1 MNKKVIAVLLSLAIF
16 ATACGSGTPQTV
28 EVTRVVEVTKVVVA
42 TAAAPA
48 ATVAPVATA
57 APAPAAAGF
66 GETLK
71 KVKARGKLVCGV
83 NDQVPGFG
91 FLNKGTGAYSGFDV
105 DFCKAIAAAVFNDVT
120 KIEYRAVNAEQ
131 RFPALQSGEIDVLIR
146 NTTWTL
152 TRDTDN
158 TANFVAT
165 TFYDGQGIMAPK
177 KLNIKKLADLKGA
190 TICVQKGTTTELN
203 LADQMAANK
212 VDYKPLVVDTADA
225 AIAAYEANRCD
236 AFTTDKSGLI
246 SRISTLKAPDDTMI
260 IDVTLSKEPLGPMVR
275 HGDDQ
280 WHDIVQWT
288 VFSTFIAEEFGV
300 TSANVDDVKAKDTR
314 PEVKRL
320 TGADANAKMGAKLG
334 LDNDFA
340 FNIIK
345 KVGNY
350 AEIYDRNLGPKTKT
364 SIPRGLNNLYTNGGV
379 LYAPPFR

>member
-42 TAAAPA
+42 
-48 ATVAPVATA
+48 
-57 APAPAAAGF
+57 
-66 GETLK
+66 
-71 KVKARGKLVCGV
+71 
-83 NDQVPGFG
+83 
-91 FLNKGTGAYSGFDV
+91 FDV
-105 DFCKAIAAAVFNDVT
+105 DFCKALAAAVFNDTT
-120 KIEYRAVNAEQ
+120 KIEFRAVNAEQ
-131 RFPALQSGEIDVLIR
+131 RFPALQSGEIDVLMR

-165 TFYDGQGIMAPK
+165 TFYDGQGIMVPT
-177 KLNIKKLADLKGA
+177 KLKVSKLADLKGA

-246 SRISTLKAPDDTMI
+246 SRISTLKAPADTVIM
-260 IDVTLSKEPLGPMVR
+260 DVTLSKEPLGPMVR

-334 LDNDFA
+334 LGDDFA

-364 SIPRGLNNLYTNGGV
+364 SIPRGLNNLYVNG
-379 LYAPPFR
+379 

>member
-16 ATACGSGTPQTV
+16 ATACGSGAPQTV

-48 ATVAPVATA
+48 ATVAPAATA

>member
-48 ATVAPVATA
+48 ATVAPAATA

-91 FLNKGTGAYSGFDV
+91 FLDKGTGAYTGFDV
-105 DFCKAIAAAVFNDVT
+105 DFCKAIAAAVFNDTT

-165 TFYDGQGIMAPK
+165 TFYDGQGIMVPT
-177 KLNIKKLADLKGA
+177 KLKVSKLADLKGA

-246 SRISTLKAPDDTMI
+246 SRISTLKAPADTVIM
-260 IDVTLSKEPLGPMVR
+260 DVTLSKEPLGPMVR

-288 VFSTFIAEEFGV
+288 VFTTFIAEEFGV

-334 LDNDFA
+334 LENDFA

>member
-48 ATVAPVATA
+48 ATVAPAATA

-91 FLNKGTGAYSGFDV
+91 FLDKGTGAFTGFDV
-105 DFCKAIAAAVFNDVT
+105 DFCKAIAAAVFNDTT
-120 KIEYRAVNAEQ
+120 KIEFRAVNAEQ

-165 TFYDGQGIMAPK
+165 TFYDGQGIMVPT
-177 KLNIKKLADLKGA
+177 KLKVSKLADLKGA

-212 VDYKPLVVDTADA
+212 VDYKPVVVDTADA
-225 AIAAYEANRCD
+225 AIANYEAGRCD

-246 SRISTLKAPDDTMI
+246 SRISTLKAPADTVIM
-260 IDVTLSKEPLGPMVR
+260 DVTLSKEPLGPMVR

-288 VFSTFIAEEFGV
+288 VFTTFIAEEFGV

-334 LDNDFA
+334 LENDFA

-364 SIPRGLNNLYTNGGV
+364 
-379 LYAPPFR
+379 

>member
-1 MNKKVIAVLLSLAIF
+1 MNKKVIAVLVSLAIF

-48 ATVAPVATA
+48 ATVAPAATAA
-57 APAPAAAGF
+57 APAPAGF

-91 FLNKGTGAYSGFDV
+91 FLDKGTGAFTGFDV
-105 DFCKAIAAAVFNDVT
+105 DFCKALAAAVFNDTT
-120 KIEYRAVNAEQ
+120 KIEFRAVNAEQ
-131 RFPALQSGEIDVLIR
+131 RFPALQSGEIDVLMR

-165 TFYDGQGIMAPK
+165 TFYDGQGIMVPT
-177 KLNIKKLADLKGA
+177 KLKVTKLADLKGA

-212 VDYKPLVVDTADA
+212 IDYKPLVVDTADA
-225 AIAAYEANRCD
+225 AIAAYEASRCD

-246 SRISTLKAPDDTMI
+246 SRISTLKVPADTVIM
-260 IDVTLSKEPLGPMVR
+260 DVTLSKEPLGPMVR

-288 VFSTFIAEEFGV
+288 IFSTFIAEEFGV
-300 TSANVDDVKAKDTR
+300 SSANVDDVKAKDTR

-334 LDNDFA
+334 LENDFA

-364 SIPRGLNNLYTNGGV
+364 SIPRGLNNLYVNGGV

>member
-28 EVTRVVEVTKVVVA
+28 EVTRVVEATKVVVA

-48 ATVAPVATA
+48 ATVAPAATA

-91 FLNKGTGAYSGFDV
+91 FLDKGTGAFTGFDV
-105 DFCKAIAAAVFNDVT
+105 DFCKAIAAAVFNDTT
-120 KIEYRAVNAEQ
+120 KIEFRAVNAEQ

-165 TFYDGQGIMAPK
+165 TFYDGQGIMVPT
-177 KLNIKKLADLKGA
+177 KLKVSKLADLKGA

-212 VDYKPLVVDTADA
+212 VDYKPVVVDTADA
-225 AIAAYEANRCD
+225 AIANYEAGRCD

-246 SRISTLKAPDDTMI
+246 SRISTLKAPADTVIM
-260 IDVTLSKEPLGPMVR
+260 DVTLSKEPLGPMVR

-288 VFSTFIAEEFGV
+288 VFTTFIAEEFGV

-334 LDNDFA
+334 LENDFA

-364 SIPRGLNNLYTNGGV
+364 SIPRGLNNLYVNGGV

>member
-48 ATVAPVATA
+48 ATVAPAATA

-91 FLNKGTGAYSGFDV
+91 FLNKGTGAYTGFDV
-105 DFCKAIAAAVFNDVT
+105 DFCKAIAAAVFNDTT
-120 KIEYRAVNAEQ
+120 KIEFRAVNAEQ

-334 LDNDFA
+334 LENDFA

>member
-1 MNKKVIAVLLSLAIF
+1 MNKKVIAVLVSLAIF

-48 ATVAPVATA
+48 ATVAPAATA

-91 FLNKGTGAYSGFDV
+91 FLDKGTGAFTGFDV
-105 DFCKAIAAAVFNDVT
+105 DFCKALAAAVFNDTT
-120 KIEYRAVNAEQ
+120 KIEFRAVNAEQ
-131 RFPALQSGEIDVLIR
+131 RFPALQSGEIDVLMR

-152 TRDTDN
+152 TRDTTN

-165 TFYDGQGIMAPK
+165 TFYDGQGIMVPTK
-177 KLNIKKLADLKGA
+177 SKVTKLADLEGA

-212 VDYKPLVVDTADA
+212 IDYKPVVVDTADA
-225 AIAAYEANRCD
+225 AIANYEAGRCD

-246 SRISTLKAPDDTMI
+246 SRISTLKAPADTVIM
-260 IDVTLSKEPLGPMVR
+260 DVTLSKEPLGPMVR

-280 WHDIVQWT
+280 WFDIVQWT
-288 VFSTFIAEEFGV
+288 VFTTTIAEEFGV

-320 TGADANAKMGAKLG
+320 TGSDANAKMGTKLG
-334 LDNDFA
+334 LGDDFA

-364 SIPRGLNNLYTNGGV
+364 SIPRGLNNLYVNGGV

>member
-48 ATVAPVATA
+48 ATVAPAATA

-91 FLNKGTGAYSGFDV
+91 FLDKGTGAYTGFDV
-105 DFCKAIAAAVFNDVT
+105 DFCKALAAAIFNDTT
-120 KIEYRAVNAEQ
+120 KIEFRAVNAEQ
-131 RFPALQSGEIDVLIR
+131 RFPALQSGEIDVLMR

-152 TRDTDN
+152 TRDTTN

-165 TFYDGQGIMAPK
+165 TFYDGQGIMVPT
-177 KLNIKKLADLKGA
+177 KLKVTKLADLKGA

-212 VDYKPLVVDTADA
+212 IDYKPVVVDTADA
-225 AIAAYEANRCD
+225 AIANYEAGRCD

-246 SRISTLKAPDDTMI
+246 SRISTLKAPADTVIM
-260 IDVTLSKEPLGPMVR
+260 DVTLSKEPLGPMVR

-280 WHDIVQWT
+280 WFDIVQWT
-288 VFSTFIAEEFGV
+288 VFTTTIAEEFGV

-320 TGADANAKMGAKLG
+320 TGADVNAKMGTKLG
-334 LDNDFA
+334 LGDDFA

-364 SIPRGLNNLYTNGGV
+364 SIPRGLNNLYVNGGV